1 MIYRIAIYRTEN
13 GQRKFDHYATSEELN
28 YLRVNADGKVEIIES
43 ADSRSELPSPN
54 LPCFKTGEWV
64 AEDDYYSG
72 SIYSQWLDVS
82 STHEVE
88 WGFVWHD
95 GNVIYDNDIIAR
107 NYGNPKP
114 IVRVVKRQDDPRF
127 ALFVARYIS
136 GETNSTHDINMHELN
151 VYFNVIGNIHENPEL
166 IHEGER

>member
-1 MIYRIAIYRTEN
+1 MIHRIAIYRYEN
-13 GQRKFDHYATSEELN
+13 GERKFDHYATDEEIK
-28 YLRVNADGKVEIIES
+28 YLRVNAEGKVEKLNVNHGMAVYPPRFMVLQIDLDKQLGDNSFIPVY
-43 ADSRSELPSPN
+43 A
-54 LPCFKTGEWV
+54 
-64 AEDDYYSG
+64 
-72 SIYSQWLDVS
+72 QWLDVS
-82 STHEVE
+82 ATHEVE

-95 GNVIYDNDIIAR
+95 GKVFYENDIIAR

-114 IVRVVKRQDDPRF
+114 IVRVIKHQDDPRF

>member
-1 MIYRIAIYRTEN
+1 MIHRIAIYCTDS
-13 GQRKFDHYATSEELN
+13 GQRVFDHYATPEEMKW
-28 YLRVNADGKVEIIES
+28 LRVNADGKVEI
-43 ADSRSELPSPN
+43 ADVD
-54 LPCFKTGEWV
+54 PCTTHVFYG
-64 AEDDYYSG
+64 
-72 SIYSQWLDVS
+72 WLDAS
-82 STHEVE
+82 FTHEVE

-95 GNVIYDNDIIAR
+95 GKVFYENDIIAR

-114 IVRVVKRQDDPRF
+114 IVRVIKRQDDPRF

>member
-1 MIYRIAIYRTEN
+1 MIYRIAIFEQVD
-13 GQRKFDHYATSEELN
+13 GVWKFKRYATDEEML
-28 YLRVNADGKVEIIES
+28 YLRVNAKGKVEQ
-43 ADSRSELPSPN
+43 ADVDTITPKE
-54 LPCFKTGEWV
+54 FYGW
-64 AEDDYYSG
+64 
-72 SIYSQWLDVS
+72 IDVS

-95 GNVIYDNDIIAR
+95 GKVFYENDIIAR
-107 NYGNPKP
+107 NYGNQKP

-151 VYFNVIGNIHENPEL
+151 VYFNVIGNIHENQEL
-166 IHEGER
+166 LEVKK

>member
-1 MIYRIAIYRTEN
+1 MIHRIAIYRTEN
-13 GQRKFDHYATSEELN
+13 GQRVFDHYATPEEMK
-28 YLRVNADGKVEIIES
+28 YLRVNAKGKVEKLIEEH
-43 ADSRSELPSPN
+43 DPYPPMRPVLFPTK
-54 LPCFKTGEWV
+54 CWG
-64 AEDDYYSG
+64 SG
-72 SIYSQWLDVS
+72 FNSVNWLNVS

-88 WGFVWHD
+88 WGFVWRD
-95 GNVIYDNDIIAR
+95 GKVFYENDIIAR

-166 IHEGER
+166 IAELGGKDE